1 MKDESKPETSK
12 QENLPKKRAYSRPQ
26 KPDFKRQESWR
37 YKRVKESWRRPRG
50 LDSKIRKKVKGWPQS
65 PGAGYRTPKETRGLH
80 PSGYE
85 EVLVHNLDGVDK
97 VNPETQ
103 AIRIAHT
110 VGTRKRIEISSK
122 ASEQG
127 VHLLNPIKIPEFE
140 EAEEELVEEEPSE
153 APREEKEHPKT
164 VSEKAEEQA

>member
-1 MKDESKPETSK
+1 MK
-12 QENLPKKRAYSRPQ
+12 A
-26 KPDFKRQESWR
+26 
-37 YKRVKESWRRPRG
+37 SWRRPRG

-153 APREEKEHPKT
+153 APKEETEHPKT
-164 VSEKAEEQA
+164 VSEKAEEQT